1 MRYGAGVRLRRPQR
15 AMFRGLRMANLRPVL
30 EWMQK
35 RGLFFALLI
44 LVVFFWATSDR
55 FMTASNIA
63 VILQQVAVNG
73 LVAIPGAMLI
83 LSGYVDLSI
92 GSIAVLSAVVFGEAM
107 AAKMGLGPSIGSASL
122 PALPGACST
131 GISSPISASR
141 RSSSRSA
148 VSLARAG
155 CRN

>member
-55 FMTASNIA
+55 FMTASNIS

-92 GSIAVLSAVVFGEAM
+92 GSIEDTFAAGENRLIR
-107 AAKMGLGPSIGSASL
+107 G
-122 PALPGACST
+122 
-131 GISSPISASR
+131 GIPPKSR
-141 RSSSRSA
+141 RYHP
-148 VSLARAG
+148 SLALQSS
-155 CRN
+155 